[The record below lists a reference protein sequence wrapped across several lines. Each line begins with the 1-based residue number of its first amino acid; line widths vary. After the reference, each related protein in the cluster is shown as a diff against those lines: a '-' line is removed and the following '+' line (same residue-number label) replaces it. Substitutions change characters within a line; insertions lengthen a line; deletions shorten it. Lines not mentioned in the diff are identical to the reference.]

1 MNIQT
6 DTIQVSFGSKTILHD
21 ISLAIQD
28 KEFVGIIGPNGSG
41 KSTFLKCLYRVLQ
54 PSGGKIYFD
63 GSELSSLSHRDTALK
78 MAVVAQ
84 HSTVNFDFSVL
95 EMVLMGRSPYKGL
108 LDRDRLDDY
117 EIARHALSEVGLSD
131 FESRNF
137 NTLSGGEQQRIAIAR
152 AFLNNPKI
160 ILADEPTGNLDPETA
175 SNIVSILK
183 DTCKNGTT
191 VIMSTH
197 NINLLSQFPGK
208 VYRCME
214 QALVPVTDEAQTKDL
229 EEDSTSVEPL
239 IEPVLEEEAQAE
251 DSKE

>member
-84 HSTVNFDFSVL
+84 HSAVNFDFSVL

-108 LDRDRLDDY
+108 LDRDQLDDY

-137 NTLSGGEQQRIAIAR
+137 NTLSGGEQQRVILAR
-152 AFLNNPKI
+152 A
-160 ILADEPTGNLDPETA
+160 LAQRTECLVLDEPTNHLDIKYQLELMTIVKRLDATVVSAIHDLNLAAIYCDRIIA
-175 SNIVSILK
+175 LK
-183 DTCKNGTT
+183 DGHIVCSGTPQDVLSPDT
-191 VIMSTH
+191 IRHIYGVSAMVQTLPDGRL
-197 NINLLSQFPGK
+197 NIIYN
-208 VYRCME
+208 ME
-214 QALVPVTDEAQTKDL
+214 
-229 EEDSTSVEPL
+229 
-239 IEPVLEEEAQAE
+239 
-251 DSKE
+251 

>member
-95 EMVLMGRSPYKGL
+95 EMFLMGRSPYKGL
-108 LDRDRLDDY
+108 LDRNQLDDY

-137 NTLSGGEQQRIAIAR
+137 NTLSGGEQQRVILAR
-152 AFLNNPKI
+152 A
-160 ILADEPTGNLDPETA
+160 LAQRTECLVLDEPTNHLDIKYQLELMTIVKRLDATVVSAIHDLNLAAIYCDRIIA
-175 SNIVSILK
+175 LK
-183 DTCKNGTT
+183 DGHIVCSGTPQDVLSSDT
-191 VIMSTH
+191 IRHIYGVSAMVQTLPDGRL
-197 NINLLSQFPGK
+197 NIIYN
-208 VYRCME
+208 ME
-214 QALVPVTDEAQTKDL
+214 
-229 EEDSTSVEPL
+229 
-239 IEPVLEEEAQAE
+239 
-251 DSKE
+251 

>member
-63 GSELSSLSHRDTALK
+63 GSELSSLSHRDTSLK

-84 HSTVNFDFSVL
+84 HSTVNFDFSVI

-108 LDRDRLDDY
+108 LDRDKIDDY
-117 EIARHALSEVGLSD
+117 EIARYALEQVGLSD
-131 FESRNF
+131 FENRNF
-137 NTLSGGEQQRIAIAR
+137 NTLSGGEQQRVILAR
-152 AFLNNPKI
+152 A
-160 ILADEPTGNLDPETA
+160 LAQRTECLVLDEPTNHLDIKYQLELMTIVKRLDATVVSAIHDLNLAAIYCDRIIA
-175 SNIVSILK
+175 LK
-183 DTCKNGTT
+183 DGHIVCSGTPQDVLSPDT
-191 VIMSTH
+191 IRHIYGVSAMVQTLPDGRL
-197 NINLLSQFPGK
+197 NIIYN
-208 VYRCME
+208 ME
-214 QALVPVTDEAQTKDL
+214 
-229 EEDSTSVEPL
+229 
-239 IEPVLEEEAQAE
+239 
-251 DSKE
+251 

>member
-54 PSGGKIYFD
+54 PNGGKIYFD

-95 EMVLMGRSPYKGL
+95 EMVLMGRAPYKGL
-108 LDRDRLDDY
+108 LDRDQIDDY
-117 EIARHALSEVGLSD
+117 EIARHALAQVGLSD

-137 NTLSGGEQQRIAIAR
+137 NTLSGGEQQRVILAR
-152 AFLNNPKI
+152 A
-160 ILADEPTGNLDPETA
+160 LAQRTECLVLDEPTNHLDIKYQLELMTIVKRLDATVVSAIHDLNLAAIYCDRIIA
-175 SNIVSILK
+175 LK
-183 DTCKNGTT
+183 DGHIVCSGTPQDVLSSDT
-191 VIMSTH
+191 IRHIYGVSAMVQTLPDGRL
-197 NINLLSQFPGK
+197 NIIYN
-208 VYRCME
+208 ME
-214 QALVPVTDEAQTKDL
+214 
-229 EEDSTSVEPL
+229 
-239 IEPVLEEEAQAE
+239 
-251 DSKE
+251 

>member
-108 LDRDRLDDY
+108 LDRDQLDDY

-137 NTLSGGEQQRIAIAR
+137 NTLSGGEQQRVILAR
-152 AFLNNPKI
+152 A
-160 ILADEPTGNLDPETA
+160 LAQRTECLVLDEPTNHLDIKYQLELMTIVKRLDATVVSAIHDLNLAAIYCDRIIA
-175 SNIVSILK
+175 LK
-183 DTCKNGTT
+183 DGHIVCSGTPQDVLSSDT
-191 VIMSTH
+191 IRHIYGVSAMVQTLPDGRL
-197 NINLLSQFPGK
+197 NIIYN
-208 VYRCME
+208 ME
-214 QALVPVTDEAQTKDL
+214 
-229 EEDSTSVEPL
+229 
-239 IEPVLEEEAQAE
+239 
-251 DSKE
+251 